1 MPEARRKREISESE
15 TEIPRGEEQKEQLIP
30 ALLMSVVEEVCS
42 AMSASGAVI
51 AVLDSQGIRCLAST
65 GEAPPIGARLPPD
78 SSFSAECFKTGMVV
92 LRDEAKGDSR
102 IPLSLDGS
110 RPVRSAVA
118 VPILSEGS
126 VIGTIEVFASEPSAA
141 YAGNIAPLE
150 GIADFLA
157 PIVALASGYAQPGTD
172 RSTLEA
178 IHTET
183 PLFAEQQP
191 GVRQDGP
198 TFGVIQAETPSFAEQ
213 WPAVRQDDP
222 TLGAIQ
228 TETPSFAEQ
237 RPAVRQDGPTL
248 GAIQTKTPSFAEQ
261 RPAVRQDDPTLGAI
275 QTKTPSFAEQR
286 PAVRQDGPTL
296 GAIQTK
302 TPSFAEQ
309 RPAVRQDG
317 PTLGTIQT
325 ETPSFAE
332 QRPAVR
338 QDGPTLGTIQ
348 TETPSFAEQRPGV
361 QQVVGKTTIV
371 RAWAADSAAKLFR
384 RFGEN
389 ATARKWLVGATP
401 LLFLALVLAFVG
413 LRHRVSKTSSGILVP
428 PAAGW
433 AEHNDSAGAAEN
445 EARYKVEAP
454 GQKNAGGSRP
464 GVAISSEP
472 QPLSNGGQG
481 KGADEGKPRAAAS
494 PGSPV
499 DLVKRMESIF
509 SSGPAQG
516 SASRL
521 QDSKP
526 RAPVGREGLGSSPS
540 SALGVEEAKLEAPE
554 VAAKTPVPELAPS
567 VTAAIEP
574 AISRP
579 DFVLDHTLKGHSGW
593 VTGVAFSSDGRRLAS
608 GSWDQTVKLWDVP
621 TGKELNV
628 VGSKMSKMKEVQA
641 VAFSRDGHWLAVEN
655 SNDTVTLWD
664 ATTETE
670 THTLPSNK
678 PLRPLGKNWVYSIA
692 FSPDGRWLASGVDDK
707 TVRIWD
713 VRSGRAVRDLTGLR
727 RSVIYAAFSP
737 DGRWLASGDDDKS
750 IRIWEVSSGKE
761 IRRLTGH
768 KKPIYAVAFSPNG
781 RWLASASADKT
792 IKLWDIEAG
801 REVQTLTGHGDQVTS
816 VSYSPDGRW
825 LASGSRDKTIKIWD
839 VETGQ
844 ELQTLGAHDHSI
856 YTVAFDSRGRWLA
869 SGSEDGTISLWRLS
883 GVGVQTTLQ

>member
-92 LRDEAKGDSR
+92 LHDEAKGDSR
-102 IPLSLDGS
+102 IPLSLGES

-228 TETPSFAEQ
+228 T
-237 RPAVRQDGPTL
+237 
-248 GAIQTKTPSFAEQ
+248 KTPSFAEQ

-302 TPSFAEQ
+302 
-309 RPAVRQDG
+309 
-317 PTLGTIQT
+317 
-325 ETPSFAE
+325 TPSFAE

-761 IRRLTGH
+761 IRRLTGGH

-844 ELQTLGAHDHSI
+844 ELQTLGAHDHPI
-856 YTVAFDSRGRWLA
+856 YTVTFDSTGRWLA
-869 SGSEDGTISLWRLS
+869 SGSEDGTINLWRLS
-883 GVGVQTTLQ
+883 DAVDRTKLP

>member
-1 MPEARRKREISESE
+1 MPEARRKREISESQ

-65 GEAPPIGARLPPD
+65 GEAPPIGARLQPD

-172 RSTLEA
+172 GSTLE
-178 IHTET
+178 
-183 PLFAEQQP
+183 
-191 GVRQDGP
+191 
-198 TFGVIQAETPSFAEQ
+198 
-213 WPAVRQDDP
+213 
-222 TLGAIQ
+222 AIQ

-237 RPAVRQDGPTL
+237 Q
-248 GAIQTKTPSFAEQ
+248 
-261 RPAVRQDDPTLGAI
+261 
-275 QTKTPSFAEQR
+275 
-286 PAVRQDGPTL
+286 
-296 GAIQTK
+296 
-302 TPSFAEQ
+302 
-309 RPAVRQDG
+309 
-317 PTLGTIQT
+317 
-325 ETPSFAE
+325 
-332 QRPAVR
+332 
-338 QDGPTLGTIQ
+338 
-348 TETPSFAEQRPGV
+348 PGV
-361 QQVVGKTTIV
+361 QQSVTPKNAEQLVDSPSPAVEQGPASSGAALNAGQKFVGNGTATRPRLAVVATGVVQQLVGKTAAV
-371 RAWAADSAAKLFR
+371 RAGAADIAANVFQ

-389 ATARKWLVGATP
+389 ATARRWLVGATP
-401 LLFLALVLAFVG
+401 LLFLALLLAFVG

-428 PAAGW
+428 PAGGW
-433 AEHNDSAGAAEN
+433 AEHNDSASPAEN

-454 GQKNAGGSRP
+454 GQKNAEGSRP

-472 QPLSNGGQG
+472 QSLSNGGQG
-481 KGADEGKPRAAAS
+481 KGSEEGKARATAS

-509 SSGPAQG
+509 SSGSAKG

-526 RAPVGREGLGSSPS
+526 RAPAGREELGSSPS

-554 VAAKTPVPELAPS
+554 LAAKTPVPELAPS
-567 VTAAIEP
+567 ITAAIEP
-574 AISRP
+574 APISRP
-579 DFVLDHTLKGHSGW
+579 AFVLDHTLKGHSGW

-628 VGSKMSKMKEVQA
+628 VGSKMKEVQA
-641 VAFSRDGHWLAVEN
+641 LAFSRDGHWLAVEN
-655 SNDTVTLWD
+655 SSNTVTLWD
-664 ATTETE
+664 ATTQTE

-737 DGRWLASGDDDKS
+737 DGRWLASGDDDRS

-856 YTVAFDSRGRWLA
+856 YSVAFDSRGRWLA
-869 SGSEDGTISLWRLS
+869 SGSEDGTINLWRLS
-883 GVGVQTTLQ
+883 DAVDRNKLR

>member
-65 GEAPPIGARLPPD
+65 GEAPPIGARLQPD

-228 TETPSFAEQ
+228 T
-237 RPAVRQDGPTL
+237 
-248 GAIQTKTPSFAEQ
+248 
-261 RPAVRQDDPTLGAI
+261 
-275 QTKTPSFAEQR
+275 
-286 PAVRQDGPTL
+286 
-296 GAIQTK
+296 K

-332 QRPAVR
+332 QRPAIR
-338 QDGPTLGTIQ
+338 QDGPTLGAIQ
-348 TETPSFAEQRPGV
+348 SETPSFAEQRPGV

-371 RAWAADSAAKLFR
+371 RAWAADSAANLFR

-413 LRHRVSKTSSGILVP
+413 LRPRVSKTSSGILVP